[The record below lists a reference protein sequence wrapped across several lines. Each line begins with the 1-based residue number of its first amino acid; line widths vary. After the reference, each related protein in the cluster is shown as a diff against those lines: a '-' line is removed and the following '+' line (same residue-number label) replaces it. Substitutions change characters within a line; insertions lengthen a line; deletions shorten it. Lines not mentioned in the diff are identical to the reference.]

1 MSEVLIGNVRGLQ
14 GEQGPQGIQG
24 VQGPAGATGPQG
36 PAGPTGETGA
46 AGATGPQ
53 GPAGPTGPQGPAGPT
68 GPQGPAGHNGENGSD
83 GVSVRS
89 IYITDEGPTTGGE
102 EYSVTWYDS
111 NFETHEAG
119 NIIAPQGPQGATGS
133 AGVTPNI
140 TATASV
146 DSTTGT
152 PAVTVTKTG
161 TDAAPSFAF
170 AFTGLKGEQ
179 ASGSYVPAEFTT
191 KNYTFTYDSE
201 KTEEQNG
208 QAFVS
213 FLATVISEARS
224 TGPTEGLITISGGS
238 IKVNAYCQ
246 SGAQSSSNSY
256 TRIGYTG
263 FYALSNYESI
273 YTIATKASFKYR
285 YVPDAPCIS
294 MIAPSPT
301 GFYLAVNNDYQQYG
315 VRRRISATTFDT
327 CFTAFYRFYT
337 GSATGSDYIYDA
349 TKQKLAALTTAA
361 GNLTIT
367 GKKIALSATFPTVM
381 GILYEQDDVIYK
393 SSSPVDV
400 EKWYATVYSGNLAG
414 GVLIPNYARV
424 SSENTG
430 TLTVKVPTVLNL
442 FP

>member
-1 MSEVLIGNVRGLQ
+1 MSETLVGNVRGLQ

-24 VQGPAGATGPQG
+24 VQGPAGAAGATGPQG

-46 AGATGPQ
+46 TGETGPQ
-53 GPAGPTGPQGPAGPT
+53 GPAGPAGPTGPQGPAGAD
-68 GPQGPAGHNGENGSD
+68 GNDGND
-83 GVSVRS
+83 GVGVSS
-89 IYITDEGPTTGGE
+89 IGIYGDGPTTGGE
-102 EYSVTWYDS
+102 QYSVLWTDTNYQ
-111 NFETHEAG
+111 THSAG
-119 NIIAPQGPQGATGS
+119 SFIAPEGPTGATG
-133 AGVTPNI
+133 AAGANGVTPVI
-140 TATASV
+140 SASASV

-213 FLATVISEARS
+213 FLATVMSEVRS

-246 SGAQSSSNSY
+246 SGTQSSSNSY

-263 FYALSNYESI
+263 FYALSNYTSI
-273 YTIATKASFKYR
+273 YTIATKTSFKYR
-285 YVPDAPCIS
+285 YVPDAPCVS
-294 MIAPSPT
+294 MINPSHS
-301 GFYLAVNNDYQQYG
+301 GFYLAVNNDWQVYG
-315 VRRRISATTFDT
+315 VRKRINATTFDN

-337 GSATGSDYIYDA
+337 DSTTGSDYIYDA

-367 GKKIALSATFPTVM
+367 GKKIALSASFPTVM
-381 GILYEQDDVIYK
+381 GILYKQDDVIYK

-400 EKWYATVYSGNLAG
+400 EPWYATVYSGNLAG
-414 GVLIPNYARV
+414 GILIPNYARV

-430 TLTVKVPTVLNL
+430 TLTIKVPTVLNL